1 MNARSLRPLILS
13 VCPILAI
20 GVALPAVAEEFEQHG
35 VHEHGKVTLNAALE
49 GTALVIGLDAPAI
62 NVVGFEHAPRTDT
75 EKAAV
80 TAAARL
86 LNAGNGLFGF
96 PGEAKCAFRG
106 SQLMAPH
113 WEEEKADS
121 HSHHEGHEEHEHHA
135 DYEASFTFQCEAPT
149 KLTWIEPLILEKL
162 KNVTEA
168 RVNVVAPGGQRSDVA
183 KTAHTRIALK

>member
-1 MNARSLRPLILS
+1 MNVRSFRPSMPLVSLL
-13 VCPILAI
+13 LAM

-49 GTALVIGLDAPAI
+49 GTALVIGLDTPAV
-62 NVVGFEHAPRTDT
+62 NVVGFEHAPRTDA

-80 TAAARL
+80 TEAARL
-86 LNAGNGLFGF
+86 LNVGNELFGF
-96 PGEAKCAFRG
+96 PAEAKCAFQG

-113 WEEEKADS
+113 WQEEKADS
-121 HSHHEGHEEHEHHA
+121 HAHHGEHEEHA
-135 DYEASFTFQCEAPT
+135 DYEAHFTFRCEAPT
-149 KLTWIEPLILEKL
+149 KLTWIEPLILGKL

-168 RVNVVAPGGQRSDVA
+168 RVNVVAGSGQRSEVA